1 MSATSAGYLAGVR
14 RTPAPVRDRAQEPL
28 YLDLSPDR
36 DFLFSREATATS
48 LQIAISDSDERAN
61 GKAAKKAAAEARTGA
76 LGSLV
81 ALIPS
86 EALAIYIAGL
96 AWISGF
102 TDLADPER
110 QQALTLVVLAAG
122 LFSAILI
129 ARSYYVGAKAVDN
142 SVTGKVLLSWTFFA
156 LLLITEASF
165 VIYVLALPDS
175 PFGLQPLW
183 TGLAAILL
191 TPLLLLFASWL
202 TKRPED
208 DVLTASDESL

>member
-14 RTPAPVRDRAQEPL
+14 KTPSPAPTTPAPGVFLDWSASPPQFTQQETSNSVRLVALPAEPAE
-28 YLDLSPDR
+28 P
-36 DFLFSREATATS
+36 
-48 LQIAISDSDERAN
+48 
-61 GKAAKKAAAEARTGA
+61 AKTVKEAAAEARTGA

-96 AWISGF
+96 AWISSF
-102 TDLADPER
+102 TGVAEEDRRL
-110 QQALTLVVLAAG
+110 ALTFVMIAAG

-129 ARSYYVGAKAVDN
+129 ARSFYVGAKAVDA
-142 SVTGKVLLSWTFFA
+142 SVSPRILLSWTFFA

-165 VIYVLALPDS
+165 VVYVFALPEG
-175 PFGLQPLW
+175 PFGLEPLW

-191 TPLLLLFASWL
+191 TPLLVLFASWL
-202 TKRPED
+202 NKRPE
-208 DVLTASDESL
+208 EGI